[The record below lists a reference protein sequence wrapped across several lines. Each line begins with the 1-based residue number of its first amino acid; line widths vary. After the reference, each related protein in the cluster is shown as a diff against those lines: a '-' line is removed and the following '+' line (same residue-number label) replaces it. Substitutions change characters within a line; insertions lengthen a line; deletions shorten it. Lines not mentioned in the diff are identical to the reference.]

1 MFKDVISTGWWRIH
15 LIIFTLLFGTLTFLF
30 IYARY
35 NYSDE
40 YMVFDHWDHDML
52 EVFFFWLLGVI
63 IYLIIFRTIVW
74 VKRGF
79 KKS

>member
-15 LIIFTLLFGTLTFLF
+15 LIIFTIGFGPPLF
-30 IYARY
+30 IFILFLI
-35 NYSDE
+35 
-40 YMVFDHWDHDML
+40 FDGFDSGDYDQL
-52 EVFFFWLLGVI
+52 AASLLWLSCAIV
-63 IYLIIFRTIVW
+63 YLIIFRTIVW

>member
-15 LIIFTLLFGTLTFLF
+15 LIIFTVAFVPPPLILIIGYLIDNFRDSFATAV
-30 IYARY
+30 I
-35 NYSDE
+35 
-40 YMVFDHWDHDML
+40 
-52 EVFFFWLLGVI
+52 WLGISLA
-63 IYLIIFRTIVW
+63 YFIIFRTVVW

>member
-15 LIIFTLLFGTLTFLF
+15 LIIFTVAFVPPLLILIFGYLTDNFVDLF
-30 IYARY
+30 SGAI
-35 NYSDE
+35 
-40 YMVFDHWDHDML
+40 
-52 EVFFFWLLGVI
+52 WLGISLA
-63 IYLIIFRTIVW
+63 YFIIFRTVVW